1 MKETK
6 KVYALNSKRIVL
18 TMKSPLSK
26 AKEIKNGGGSLRYK
40 SEIHYKRKFKIKNVI
55 AGAEYNCGDCRLN
68 FTRDF
73 YTTWR
78 VTLLRTARF
87 RKQQKLCATRKKKGM
102 HRNNDNE

>member
-40 SEIHYKRKFKIKNVI
+40 SVIHYKRKFKIKNVI
-55 AGAEYNCGDCRLN
+55 VGAEYNCGDCRLN

-78 VTLLRTARF
+78 VTLPRTARF
-87 RKQQKLCATRKKKGM
+87 RRQYMNL
-102 HRNNDNE
+102 RNKEKERYV

>member
-87 RKQQKLCATRKKKGM
+87 RKQQKTL
-102 HRNNDNE
+102 RNKEKERYA

>member
-26 AKEIKNGGGSLRYK
+26 AEEIKNGGGSLRYK
-40 SEIHYKRKFKIKNVI
+40 SVIHYKRKFKIKNVI
-55 AGAEYNCGDCRLN
+55 VGAEYNCGDCRLN

-73 YTTWR
+73 YETWR
-78 VTLLRTARF
+78 VTLPRTARF
-87 RKQQKLCATRKKKGM
+87 RRQYMNL
-102 HRNNDNE
+102 RNKEKERYV